1 MAIRTLGTAMV
12 LVVSAC
18 STTTWAQDA
27 VQAPAAIHAH
37 ADDRSGVPLPL
48 DAAIAEALDRNP
60 NLATLRAQL
69 AVDRQRRAGEGFLEP
84 PTVNAEI
91 WQWPLTS
98 INPLDT
104 NMYMFTMRQEIP
116 GRGKRAARAAAA
128 DRAVDVGVNA
138 IAVRERDVI
147 AQVTRSYAELVFT
160 RQAIVMH
167 EAHVDLLRQTAD
179 LVTARYGAGRGG
191 QQEALKAVAEIARL
205 HGDLVTLNERARIAA
220 SELNALLNREP
231 ETPIGTVTVSGTA
244 SALPPL
250 AELQQLAAARH
261 PELKGAA
268 LDTASAEAQVAVAAS
283 NYKPDFMVMGGYQLM
298 PRTAGALT
306 AGIGVTWPSAPWSRG
321 ALDAKRAEAS
331 AQVEVARSRQVEA
344 LNAIRVA
351 VQQAYIHASAA
362 AERARLFETT
372 VVPQLQQVLD
382 STRIA
387 YASERGDAASV
398 IENERMVLDAQLA
411 YYQSLSDASVARADL
426 ERAVGA
432 QLPVVAARGV
442 TP

>member
-147 AQVTRSYAELVFT
+147 AQVTRSYAELAFT

-191 QQEALKAVAEIARL
+191 QPEALKAVAEIARL

-231 ETPIGTVTVSGTA
+231 QTPIGTVTVAGTA
-244 SALPPL
+244 AALPPL
-250 AELQQLAAARH
+250 AELQQLAVALH
-261 PELKGAA
+261 PELKA
-268 LDTASAEAQVAVAAS
+268 
-283 NYKPDFMVMGGYQLM
+283 
-298 PRTAGALT
+298 PR
-306 AGIGVTWPSAPWSRG
+306 
-321 ALDAKRAEAS
+321 
-331 AQVEVARSRQVEA
+331 
-344 LNAIRVA
+344 
-351 VQQAYIHASAA
+351 
-362 AERARLFETT
+362 
-372 VVPQLQQVLD
+372 
-382 STRIA
+382 ST
-387 YASERGDAASV
+387 
-398 IENERMVLDAQLA
+398 
-411 YYQSLSDASVARADL
+411 
-426 ERAVGA
+426 
-432 QLPVVAARGV
+432 LPVRKHRSPLPPATTSR
-442 TP
+442 TSW

>member
-1 MAIRTLGTAMV
+1 
-12 LVVSAC
+12 
-18 STTTWAQDA
+18 
-27 VQAPAAIHAH
+27 
-37 ADDRSGVPLPL
+37 
-48 DAAIAEALDRNP
+48 
-60 NLATLRAQL
+60 
-69 AVDRQRRAGEGFLEP
+69 
-84 PTVNAEI
+84 
-91 WQWPLTS
+91 
-98 INPLDT
+98 
-104 NMYMFTMRQEIP
+104 
-116 GRGKRAARAAAA
+116 
-128 DRAVDVGVNA
+128 
-138 IAVRERDVI
+138 
-147 AQVTRSYAELVFT
+147 
-160 RQAIVMH
+160 
-167 EAHVDLLRQTAD
+167 
-179 LVTARYGAGRGG
+179 
-191 QQEALKAVAEIARL
+191 
-205 HGDLVTLNERARIAA
+205 
-220 SELNALLNREP
+220 
-231 ETPIGTVTVSGTA
+231 
-244 SALPPL
+244 
-250 AELQQLAAARH
+250 
-261 PELKGAA
+261 
-268 LDTASAEAQVAVAAS
+268 
-283 NYKPDFMVMGGYQLM
+283 MGGYQLM

-306 AGIGVTWPSAPWSRG
+306 AGFGVTWPSAPWSRG

-411 YYQSLSDASVARADL
+411 YYQALSDASVARADL